1 MDVII
6 ATGNKGKLKEFKAL
20 LGGYFDNVYSVRD
33 FGLDC
38 DAEETGATFEENA
51 LIKARYVKSK
61 TDMAVL
67 ADDSGLQVKA
77 LGGAPGVYSARYAGE
92 DADDKSNRAK
102 LFVALDGVKDRRARF
117 VSVVVLITADD
128 RVYMGKG
135 DTQGVIMQ
143 NEEGENGFGYDAMFW
158 SDELQKS
165 FGVATEAEKN
175 SVSHRSK
182 AVRDLIKNFGGEL

>member
-117 VSVVVLITADD
+117 VSVVVLITADG